1 MGTVPILLSINDSI
15 GNRHPRLNRIKTR
28 ERERSLEGIYEC
40 LRERMPRNGEWKE
53 RIFVNSFNF
62 FHYFFSNSS
71 NQKKKKKSKR
81 WIRKIVAHRGKKRKY
96 LFQPGSN
103 PLLME
108 KLGGQATLRAEIFSH
123 ASLIVHRLKVRGR
136 TCNPVAHACPVS
148 RCFARAS
155 THAMSRCHGLTQLT
169 RVATSPSLFSRVDR
183 AHSAQIETHTRLFFL
198 VAFRETVHLL
208 LPPRWTSSRRTT
220 IDSIDSM
227 GESGGVGRRISRKMR
242 WRVLGTRVQ
251 NVDLERNSI
260 RKERKDL
267 EEIRARFIFVRRIF
281 HSSKVERG

>member
-53 RIFVNSFNF
+53 RIFVNSCTIFNF
-62 FHYFFSNSS
+62 FHYFFPILSI
-71 NQKKKKKSKR
+71 KEKLKKS
-81 WIRKIVAHRGKKRKY
+81 Y
-96 LFQPGSN
+96 LVVERNESIFSSPESN

-108 KLGGQATLRAEIFSH
+108 KLGGQATLGAEIFSH

-251 NVDLERNSI
+251 NVDLEGNSI

>member
-53 RIFVNSFNF
+53 RIFVNSCTIFNF
-62 FHYFFSNSS
+62 FHYFFPILSI
-71 NQKKKKKSKR
+71 KEKLKKS
-81 WIRKIVAHRGKKRKY
+81 Y
-96 LFQPGSN
+96 LVVERNESIFSSPESN

-108 KLGGQATLRAEIFSH
+108 KLGGQATLGKVGAEIFSH

-208 LPPRWTSSRRTT
+208 LPPR
-220 IDSIDSM
+220 
-227 GESGGVGRRISRKMR
+227 
-242 WRVLGTRVQ
+242 
-251 NVDLERNSI
+251 
-260 RKERKDL
+260 
-267 EEIRARFIFVRRIF
+267 
-281 HSSKVERG
+281 